1 MRLQLGATS
10 LDQHFPKRG
19 KFWQRCHIAFIRD
32 GDHALVMRIGAL
44 ASVLLYCNS
53 TRQTMEVLKDVSA
66 IALANSLPDG
76 VFLVDERGRI
86 RHANAAWED
95 ILGYRPSDLLG
106 QTMLELVAPD
116 DRDRTQKQAGRVQAG
131 IKCTGFENRYRHQLG
146 TDVHLSWSAQWNVE
160 HRLRI
165 GVARNV
171 TATRTAAEHSP
182 LAQLQARLAPH
193 ESRVLQLLL
202 TEAAEKQIA
211 EQLGLATSTT
221 HSYITSVYRKFG
233 VRGRAG
239 LMSLWLKEMQS
250 R

>member
-1 MRLQLGATS
+1 MAAELGYAHRRLA
-10 LDQHFPKRG
+10 
-19 KFWQRCHIAFIRD
+19 
-32 GDHALVMRIGAL
+32 IG
-44 ASVLLYCNS
+44 SLYCNPP
-53 TRQTMEVLKDVSA
+53 QPTMEVLKDVSA
-66 IALANSLPDG
+66 IALADSLPDG

-193 ESRVLQLLL
+193 ESKVLQLLL

>member
-1 MRLQLGATS
+1 MVGCSGLQYKEPMA
-10 LDQHFPKRG
+10 R
-19 KFWQRCHIAFIRD
+19 RR
-32 GDHALVMRIGAL
+32 GAL
-44 ASVLLYCNS
+44 PGAVAVF
-53 TRQTMEVLKDVSA
+53 RQRQAVAQGCDYRDFAPLQPTMEVLKDVSA

-95 ILGYRPSDLLG
+95 ILGYRPSELLG

-131 IKCTGFENRYRHQLG
+131 VKCSGFENRYRHQSG

-171 TATRTAAEHSP
+171 TALRTLAEPSP

-239 LMSLWLKEMQS
+239 LISLWLKEMRS

>member
-1 MRLQLGATS
+1 MAAELGNAHRRLA
-10 LDQHFPKRG
+10 
-19 KFWQRCHIAFIRD
+19 
-32 GDHALVMRIGAL
+32 IG
-44 ASVLLYCNS
+44 SLYCNPP
-53 TRQTMEVLKDVSA
+53 QPTMEVLKDVSA
-66 IALANSLPDG
+66 IALADSLPDG

-131 IKCTGFENRYRHQLG
+131 IKCSGFENRYRHQLG

-171 TATRTAAEHSP
+171 TATRTAAERSP

>member
-1 MRLQLGATS
+1 MLVQPRVGDERGTRLVK
-10 LDQHFPKRG
+10 H
-19 KFWQRCHIAFIRD
+19 
-32 GDHALVMRIGAL
+32 IGAWL
-44 ASVLLYCNS
+44 SVLCIAT
-53 TRQTMEVLKDVSA
+53 TRGREILKDVSA

-95 ILGYRPSDLLG
+95 ILGYRASDLLG

-131 IKCTGFENRYRHQLG
+131 IRCTGFENRYRHQSG

-171 TATRTAAEHSP
+171 TALRTLAEPSP

>member
-1 MRLQLGATS
+1 MAAEPGNAHRRLATGS
-10 LDQHFPKRG
+10 
-19 KFWQRCHIAFIRD
+19 
-32 GDHALVMRIGAL
+32 
-44 ASVLLYCNS
+44 LYCNPP
-53 TRQTMEVLKDVSA
+53 QPTMEVLKDVSA

-171 TATRTAAEHSP
+171 TATRTAAERSP

-239 LMSLWLKEMQS
+239 LIDRKSVV
-250 R
+250 

>member
-1 MRLQLGATS
+1 
-10 LDQHFPKRG
+10 
-19 KFWQRCHIAFIRD
+19 
-32 GDHALVMRIGAL
+32 
-44 ASVLLYCNS
+44 
-53 TRQTMEVLKDVSA
+53 MEILKDVSA

-95 ILGYRPSDLLG
+95 ILGYRASDLLG

-131 IKCTGFENRYRHQLG
+131 IKCTGFENRYRHQAG

-165 GVARNV
+165 GVARHV
-171 TATRTAAEHSP
+171 TALRTLAEPSP

>member
-1 MRLQLGATS
+1 
-10 LDQHFPKRG
+10 
-19 KFWQRCHIAFIRD
+19 
-32 GDHALVMRIGAL
+32 
-44 ASVLLYCNS
+44 
-53 TRQTMEVLKDVSA
+53 MEVLKDVSA

-86 RHANAAWED
+86 CHANAAWED
-95 ILGYRPSDLLG
+95 ILGYRPSELLG

-116 DRDRTQKQAGRVQAG
+116 DRDRTQMQAGRVQAG
-131 IKCTGFENRYRHQLG
+131 VKCSGFENRYRHQSG

-171 TATRTAAEHSP
+171 TALRTLAEPSP

-221 HSYITSVYRKFG
+221 HSYITGVYRKFG

-239 LMSLWLKEMQS
+239 LMSLWLKEMRS

>member
-1 MRLQLGATS
+1 MAAEPGNAHRRLATGS
-10 LDQHFPKRG
+10 LYSNPPQP
-19 KFWQRCHIAFIRD
+19 
-32 GDHALVMRIGAL
+32 
-44 ASVLLYCNS
+44 
-53 TRQTMEVLKDVSA
+53 TMEVLKDVSA

-171 TATRTAAEHSP
+171 TATRTAAERSP

>member
-1 MRLQLGATS
+1 MATEPGNAHRRLA
-10 LDQHFPKRG
+10 
-19 KFWQRCHIAFIRD
+19 
-32 GDHALVMRIGAL
+32 IG
-44 ASVLLYCNS
+44 SLYCNPP
-53 TRQTMEVLKDVSA
+53 QPTMEVLKDVSA
-66 IALANSLPDG
+66 IALADSLPDG

-193 ESRVLQLLL
+193 ESKVLQLLL